1 MTDSTEEPKKTV
13 DSDDDGCLK
22 IVETLEPKA
31 HDPPPLSPVPTNVK
45 KEELKPSNQDE
56 EEKAPILKA
65 EEPSKPPQIL
75 RAVETT
81 QSKATSLPTTSAPPT
96 SSTSTTLSAPT
107 ASTQRKPRTK
117 SKKTTKKPENQI
129 AVNSSFAQPMFPQ
142 AFNQNGNTYY
152 PCPPMIR
159 STNGTGVST
168 AIRYQQPGGGSFYLL
183 QNPPLS
189 QQSTP
194 IIVSQQHQLP
204 STSTITV
211 QSKPKT
217 SEPIPQNLVPLV
229 YANGNANWKPQNSN
243 PYIIKPP
250 IVSTSV
256 ASTASTS
263 STLPNGDLSHHFLIP
278 YNPPPNQRLVIART
292 PDGNQQL
299 MQISSWSKGSATSD
313 CPPPPTL
320 SPNPSTSTSKPQK
333 KLPKLT
339 PEAPPADP
347 QIKLNAFNDDAM
359 ESAED
364 DQPPQIDR
372 EDGNER
378 NLDQRNSTAQKTKIA
393 FADAAHVHH
402 QLNGSTPRVLKHY
415 VDNKIVEEELN
426 SLPPT
431 KQRKLAQPPFSIA
444 SDESTLRQIAQHQ
457 VKWVSTPK
465 NGSSTAANGTVKPNR
480 AVYVQPHPPPVIRPA
495 NYQPEPKKEAPPSPK
510 RDSKSLVGRSPAIT
524 KPPVTTS
531 SSEPVAVGGS
541 QRKRGRPTKPEIE
554 TPNRFVSLDDAA
566 SSKRIKSAGSTP
578 TENVVGRTRKN
589 REVEG
594 LLNMDFGP
602 GKTPFQTTNPQLFT
616 ENVLTSRERIQ
627 SHVGNDDGR
636 TSRASETSQRA
647 DRRRQNSVVSTSSGR
662 PRRFAQSNVAYS
674 KMLDGGLESEDDYK
688 QEEEDN
694 PRMLNNQC
702 IICGKSPTNP
712 SFPQYCDK
720 NCQMAYK
727 KRRVESMAQLLTNSP
742 NESTVKKSPKI
753 STPQPPN
760 SSAGELDLLRSVG
773 IQNWTATQTARWA
786 ELVSGSS
793 EVGQKF
799 LEQEIDGAALLFLN
813 ESQLKSELG
822 LKLGP
827 MIKLVRD
834 LNELK
839 KNEPTR

>member
-13 DSDDDGCLK
+13 DSDDDSGLK
-22 IVETLEPKA
+22 IVETPEPKA
-31 HDPPPLSPVPTNVK
+31 PDPPPLSPADSSVK

-65 EEPSKPPQIL
+65 EEPSKPQQIL
-75 RAVETT
+75 HAVETA
-81 QSKATSLPTTSAPPT
+81 QSKATSLPMSSAPTSSTPT
-96 SSTSTTLSAPT
+96 SSTSTTSGAPVT
-107 ASTQRKPRTK
+107 STQKKPRPK
-117 SKKTTKKPENQI
+117 SKKTTKKTENPI
-129 AVNSSFAQPMFPQ
+129 ALTSSFTPPMFQQ
-142 AFNQNGNTYY
+142 AFNQNGNTFYTY
-152 PCPPMIR
+152 PMIR
-159 STNGTGVST
+159 SANNTGVST
-168 AIRYQQPGGGSFYLL
+168 AIRYQPPGGGSFFFV
-183 QNPPLS
+183 QNPTSS

-204 STSTITV
+204 STSTVTV

-217 SEPIPQNLVPLV
+217 NS
-229 YANGNANWKPQNSN
+229 NGNANWKTQNSN
-243 PYIIKPP
+243 PYFIKPP

-256 ASTASTS
+256 ASSTS
-263 STLPNGDLSHHFLIP
+263 SSLPNGEFPQRFLIP
-278 YNPPPNQRLVIART
+278 CNPPHQHLFLARNA
-292 PDGNQQL
+292 DGTQQL
-299 MQISSWSKGSATSD
+299 MQIAAWSKGPSASD

-320 SPNPSTSTSKPQK
+320 SPNPSTSTAKPQK

-347 QIKLNAFNDDAM
+347 QVKLNGSTDEAM

-372 EDGNER
+372 EDDGNER
-378 NLDQRNSTAQKTKIA
+378 NPDQRNSTAQKTKIA

-402 QLNGSTPRVLKHY
+402 QRNGSTPQILKHY
-415 VDNKIVEEELN
+415 VDGQVVEEDIS
-426 SLPPT
+426 SLSSPPT
-431 KQRKLAQPPFSIA
+431 KQRKLAQPPFSIPV
-444 SDESTLRQIAQHQ
+444 DESAIRQIAQHQ

-465 NGSSTAANGTVKPNR
+465 NGSTTSNGTAKQNR
-480 AVYVQPHPPPVIRPA
+480 AIYVQQQTPPVIRPA

-510 RDSKSLVGRSPAIT
+510 QDSKSLVGRSPAIT

-531 SSEPVAVGGS
+531 SSEPVTGGS
-541 QRKRGRPTKPEIE
+541 HRKRNRPTKPETE
-554 TPNRFVSLDDAA
+554 TPHRFSSTDDAA
-566 SSKRIKSAGSTP
+566 SSKRVKSAGSTP
-578 TENVVGRTRKN
+578 TENVSGKTRKN

-647 DRRRQNSVVSTSSGR
+647 DRRRQNSVLSSSGR

-688 QEEEDN
+688 QEEDDN
-694 PRMLNNQC
+694 SRMLNNHC

-720 NCQMAYK
+720 NCQMTFK
-727 KRRVESMAQLLTNSP
+727 KRQRMELMTQHLTNST
-742 NESTVKKSPKI
+742 ESTIKKSPKI
-753 STPQPPN
+753 PTPQPLN
-760 SSAGELDLLRSVG
+760 SSAGELDSLRSIG
-773 IQNWTATQTARWA
+773 IQNWTASQTARWA
-786 ELVSGSS
+786 ELVSGST

-799 LEQEIDGAALLFLN
+799 LEQEIDGAALLFLD

-827 MIKLVRD
+827 MIKIVRD

-839 KNEPTR
+839 KNEATR